1 MRASQHEEGHG
12 EPSRASLIAQTARCV
27 LIFILIALLIALLL
41 ALLLALLIT
50 PLFNLNAISALNVSR
65 RAIPSRRRSRIA
77 SSVTSSGRVTEASAR
92 IAPC

>member
-12 EPSRASLIAQTARCV
+12 EPSRASLIAQTALFAR
-27 LIFILIALLIALLL
+27 
-41 ALLLALLIT
+41 LLALLIT

-65 RAIPSRRRSRIA
+65 RAMPSRRRSRIA
-77 SSVTSSGRVTEASAR
+77 SSATSSGRVTEASAR